1 MTDVSVSIGRERE
14 PSSSLLLRVQAQEQ
28 AAWVRLVHLY
38 SPVVYQWCRH
48 AGLQEADALDVGQ
61 DIFEAVWRHIRDF
74 RRDRPGDSFRA
85 WLRTIARNKI
95 VDHRR
100 QRDVLRVEGYSA
112 EQTRVYEQPQSQL
125 PDADAEG
132 DGKETRFL
140 CRRALALIRSEFE
153 DKSWQAFEAVVMNDQ
168 KPADVAAALHMS
180 VNAVYLARS
189 RILKR
194 LREEFADLMDI

>member
-1 MTDVSVSIGRERE
+1 VTDASVSIVRERE

-61 DIFEAVWRHIRDF
+61 EIFEAVWRNIRNF

-85 WLRTIARNKI
+85 WLRTIAHHKI
-95 VDHRR
+95 VDHHR

-112 EQTRVYEQPQSQL
+112 EPTRVYER
-125 PDADAEG
+125 PDEQRSDVDEA

-168 KPADVAAALHMS
+168 KPAEVAAALHMS